1 MKSTLV
7 CSLSVLALVVTG
19 CSKSEPTAPSAPK
32 LPDGKAVTLPA
43 VPASVPTAS
52 VEQAKQALAG
62 LTTTVSTLQTQYTS
76 LKPLVEPL
84 ASLNPT
90 LSSKLKSAET
100 SLAKANES
108 VNLLKSLQDDPSALL
123 AKIPSVQQEVTAA
136 QQAVAAIAAAAPKK

>member
-19 CSKSEPTAPSAPK
+19 CGKSEPTAPSAPK
-32 LPDGKAVTLPA
+32 LPDGKSVTLPA
-43 VPASVPTAS
+43 VPSSVPTAGA
-52 VEQAKQALAG
+52 EQARQALAG
-62 LTTTVSTLQTQYTS
+62 LTTTVSTLQAQYTS

-90 LSSKLKSAET
+90 LSGKLKSAET